1 MCQPSGALFK
11 LGGKK
16 LWGEFPYYEAAFLG
30 GAANLRGLP
39 EERFAGDASFYG
51 SVELRAFLTRLTFI
65 LPIDMGVFGITD
77 VGRTY
82 FKGESSGK
90 WYVGRGAGVWFA
102 PLNRSA
108 TARVSLVWSEGHRAV
123 YGGAGF
129 AF

>member
-1 MCQPSGALFK
+1 MAGYLSPSWGNPTLAARI
-11 LGGKK
+11 GGKK

-65 LPIDMGVFGITD
+65 LPIDMGVFGLTD

-82 FKGESSGK
+82 FKG
-90 WYVGRGAGVWFA
+90 
-102 PLNRSA
+102 
-108 TARVSLVWSEGHRAV
+108 
-123 YGGAGF
+123 
-129 AF
+129 